1 MNPQTSSQAGGLSI
15 GGLGLAL
22 DRRKLLFWFRAVV
35 AVYVGYVYF
44 TIQVKSFEIFV
55 LLSCLILAAFLPAYL
70 WCAGKVHGLP
80 IVPVFALAL
89 FPTYILPLQNNIEI
103 LQKYSLDLEAKAI
116 LALIGVVVIVTLI
129 WQQMCNDPGWIPKE
143 CRMMDLGGSTLLLFA
158 FLILGVL
165 FQLLGT
171 FFGGISGGLFSLLR
185 GYCASGAQLAMFVF
199 AYRLGLGILPNYL
212 KISLFMVVGILII
225 TEAISFILAGTIVR
239 LAVVGA
245 GYALGSQKIP
255 WKSAIVAVG
264 LLAVLHAGKAE
275 MRAAYWKDGT
285 GSQKISLIE
294 YPAVFMEWIGAGIKA
309 GVSGDKKEEN
319 DVSSAAERGSMVGTM
334 FRIMDWTPSRKPFL
348 EGATYEGIFSLL
360 VPRILYEKKQIAHL
374 GNWIL
379 AYHYEILDLEQLSK
393 TSIAFDLPTEAYA
406 NYGFSGML
414 GLAVVL
420 GLFYGW
426 VGRLSIGVPLLS
438 TRFLF
443 AVLVL
448 SSTLA
453 ANNTAGV
460 FVSTVW
466 QSTMALLTVGL
477 LLTKKM
483 PNPLFISSGTNR
495 QNKVPKLVESG
506 RREAERGEK
515 AESDPTSHDASE
527 GFNRNAE
534 AAPVKHERPTR
545 FVYGSRKKES

>member
-1 MNPQTSSQAGGLSI
+1 MKPQKSSESGSIGI

-35 AVYVGYVYF
+35 AIYLGYVYF
-44 TIQVKSFEIFV
+44 TIQVKSLEIFV

-70 WCAGKVHGLP
+70 WCSGKTHGLP

-89 FPTYILPLQNNIEI
+89 FPSYILPLQNNIEI
-103 LQKYSLDLEAKAI
+103 LRKYSFDLEAKAL
-116 LALIGVVVIVTLI
+116 LALIGVVLIVTLI
-129 WQQMCNDPGWIPKE
+129 WQQLCNDPSRIPKE
-143 CRMMDLGGSTLLLFA
+143 CRMMDLGGSTWLLFS

-185 GYCASGAQLAMFVF
+185 GYCGSGAQLAMFVF

-212 KISLFMVVGILII
+212 KVTLFLVVGVLIV
-225 TEAISFILAGTIVR
+225 TEAVSFILAGTVVR

-255 WKSAIVAVG
+255 WKSAIAAIG

-275 MRAAYWKDGT
+275 MRVAYWKEGA
-285 GSQKISLIE
+285 GSQKISITD
-294 YPAVFMEWIGAGIKA
+294 YPTVFAEWIQAGIRA
-309 GVSGDKKEEN
+309 GISGEKKEETG
-319 DVSSAAERGSMVGTM
+319 VASAAERGSMVGTM
-334 FRIMDWTPSRKPFL
+334 LRIMDWTPSRKPFL
-348 EGATYEGIFSLL
+348 EGATYEGIISLL
-360 VPRILYEKKQIAHL
+360 VPRILYEQKRVAHL

-379 AYHYEILDLEQLSK
+379 AYHYEILDLDQLTK
-393 TSIAFDLPTEAYA
+393 TSISFDLPSEAYA
-406 NYGFSGML
+406 NYGFLGML
-414 GLAVVL
+414 GLAVTL

-448 SSTLA
+448 SSTLS

-466 QSTMALLTVGL
+466 QSTMALLTISII
-477 LLTKKM
+477 LTKKTM
-483 PNPLFISSGTNR
+483 NPLYQKTNISSRKG
-495 QNKVPKLVESG
+495 
-506 RREAERGEK
+506 
-515 AESDPTSHDASE
+515 
-527 GFNRNAE
+527 AE
-534 AAPVKHERPTR
+534 ATSTTGQLETGHCPAPEKKEIFSCQHERPLR
-545 FVYGSRKKES
+545 FVYGNNKDKKK